1 MEYYGITNAEYLNA
15 LQRPM
20 RVMKVKLEL
29 LDRYDNAIGCL
40 ENYMSSADGSITV
53 NLQQGCRRTCSI
65 TIIDKDKQFIPQQD
79 SLFWYNR
86 KFKLY
91 IGLQTPSGN
100 LYWFPQGVFYTK
112 TANNQGRAISIDGID
127 KYGYLNGE
135 LNTNACDA
143 EIRVGTSYQ
152 ISKKGTKI
160 VNLIRE
166 TLALDMGT
174 GYPIDT
180 AEPLIDAVFYDATLY
195 NDIVLEEGN
204 YIGELFDKIAEMYG
218 AYIYYD
224 VDGHLRMEKIFNDD
238 MPYWYIHLAP
248 EYNFGTVDLS
258 DDVIQL
264 VNEFSGINTVTVVT
278 DNTEGFIYSYT
289 AQNLNPLSPVSV
301 GAIGVRRYQDGNYS
315 IPLSTSNN
323 TSPSEKCRQQAQYL
337 LMQSICDNLSV
348 SFNYPVIPHLDVDN
362 AVYLNN
368 EYFGYEMKQFLI
380 NSMTISL
387 SGEPT
392 TYEVVNIQWLPFD
405 SLTFEPE
412 TYYKEVRLV
421 FAAARNATD
430 KVSLSEF
437 SLYTNE
443 GNLIQIKGYS
453 SDNKTESVKTN
464 MPNLYDNVSTTKANI
479 LFGDSSKIIVEFQLA
494 ERSTLKTYAFITS
507 DEDIKYDPKT
517 WRLYARN
524 DNTDWVL
531 LDSQSDIV
539 LPEDRN
545 KVVDIKMGEVLN
557 VST

>member
-53 NLQQGCRRTCSI
+53 NFQQGCRRTCNI

-152 ISKKGTKI
+152 ISRKGTKI

-218 AYIYYD
+218 
-224 VDGHLRMEKIFNDD
+224 
-238 MPYWYIHLAP
+238 
-248 EYNFGTVDLS
+248 
-258 DDVIQL
+258 
-264 VNEFSGINTVTVVT
+264 VT
-278 DNTEGFIYSYT
+278 
-289 AQNLNPLSPVSV
+289 
-301 GAIGVRRYQDGNYS
+301 
-315 IPLSTSNN
+315 NN
-323 TSPSEKCRQQAQYL
+323 C
-337 LMQSICDNLSV
+337 
-348 SFNYPVIPHLDVDN
+348 
-362 AVYLNN
+362 
-368 EYFGYEMKQFLI
+368 
-380 NSMTISL
+380 
-387 SGEPT
+387 
-392 TYEVVNIQWLPFD
+392 
-405 SLTFEPE
+405 
-412 TYYKEVRLV
+412 
-421 FAAARNATD
+421 
-430 KVSLSEF
+430 
-437 SLYTNE
+437 
-443 GNLIQIKGYS
+443 
-453 SDNKTESVKTN
+453 
-464 MPNLYDNVSTTKANI
+464 
-479 LFGDSSKIIVEFQLA
+479 
-494 ERSTLKTYAFITS
+494 
-507 DEDIKYDPKT
+507 
-517 WRLYARN
+517 
-524 DNTDWVL
+524 
-531 LDSQSDIV
+531 
-539 LPEDRN
+539 
-545 KVVDIKMGEVLN
+545 
-557 VST
+557 